1 MPMIN
6 TERNYVMFSNP
17 LPGDRCV
24 AVFILP
30 PYGPRRMLT
39 AEPIE
44 RFDTALSWAVR
55 MADYMAHPIAIDTMP
70 SRDDYFKRLAIATG
84 FEGFLGRTDFDE
96 RLAGLD
102 LLTSIGVLQI
112 KDGVL
117 EEYHA

>member
-1 MPMIN
+1 MPMI
-6 TERNYVMFSNP
+6 TTQRNYVMFGNP

-24 AVFILP
+24 AVFISP
-30 PYGPRRMLT
+30 PNASRVMLT

-44 RFDTALSWAVR
+44 RFYAALRWALY
-55 MADYMAHPIAIDTMP
+55 MADYMAHPIEIDTMP
-70 SRDDYFKRLAIATG
+70 SRDDYFKRLATATG

-117 EEYHA
+117 Q